1 MKRFVLFYSIVVL
14 DVSLS
19 NSSLPYE
26 GFVQITTTTGTKS
39 VCEKSLKD
47 EAPKHTVCRHLGYT
61 RAESFVNISAPSN
74 NEDLLFSR
82 TINCDSKEKNLA
94 QCSITGSDGSCSKIS
109 YVKCKLKNVKTART
123 KLV

>member
-1 MKRFVLFYSIVVL
+1 MKRFVLFCFIVL

-26 GFVQITTTTGTKS
+26 GFVQITTTTGTRS

-47 EAPKHTVCRHLGYT
+47 EASKHTVCRHLGYT
-61 RAESFVNISAPSN
+61 RVESFVNISAPSN
-74 NEDLLFSR
+74 IKDLLFSR
-82 TINCDSKEKNLA
+82 TINCDSKEKSLA
-94 QCSITGSDGSCSKIS
+94 KCSITGSDGSCSKIF
-109 YVKCKLKNVKTART
+109 YVKCKLENVKAART